1 METRAETREQARVT
15 RRRFTVHEYH
25 RMAEVG
31 ILHEDDRVELIEGE
45 LIEMAAIGTRHF
57 TCVNGLN
64 RFLVRSV
71 GDEAIVSVQNPVRL
85 DEYGEPQPDL
95 AVIRTRDYRESLP
108 MPEDVLLLI
117 EVSDTTLAYDR
128 GVKLPMYA
136 RKGIREAWIVDLNA
150 GAVERHTEPSGNCYR
165 LTARAG
171 RGEALAS
178 TALPKVVITV
188 DAVLV

>member
-1 METRAETREQARVT
+1 METREQARVT
-15 RRRFTVHEYH
+15 RRRFTVREYH
-25 RMAEVG
+25 RMAEAG

-57 TCVNGLN
+57 TCVNGLT

-95 AVIRTRDYRESLP
+95 AVIRPRDYRESLP
-108 MPEDVLLLI
+108 TPEDVLLLI

-128 GVKLPMYA
+128 GV
-136 RKGIREAWIVDLNA
+136 
-150 GAVERHTEPSGNCYR
+150 
-165 LTARAG
+165 
-171 RGEALAS
+171 
-178 TALPKVVITV
+178 
-188 DAVLV
+188 